1 MDLKDLHL
9 TEISFSAPPTKTQV
23 VNALRD
29 IFKFLNRMGGA
40 LILDES
46 YNIGDQG
53 IGQMLNGAIQL
64 RAAADTFENGP
75 NTAGLAVPQAGP
87 QVVTRRQ

>member
-23 VNALRD
+23 VNTLRD
-29 IFKFLNRMGGA
+29 IFKFINRMGGA

-46 YNIGDQG
+46 YNIGDQAVAT
-53 IGQMLNGAIQL
+53 MLNGAIQL
-64 RAAADTFENGP
+64 RAAADAFENGP
-75 NTAGLAVPQAGP
+75 NATGLAVPQPGP
-87 QVVTRRQ
+87 QVVSRRQ